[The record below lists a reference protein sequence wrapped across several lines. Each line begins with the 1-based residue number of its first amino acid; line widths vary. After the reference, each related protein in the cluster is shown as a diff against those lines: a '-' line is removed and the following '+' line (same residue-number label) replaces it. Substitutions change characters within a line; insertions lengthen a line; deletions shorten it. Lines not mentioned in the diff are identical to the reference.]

1 MATTQIT
8 VQDVVRTG
16 LEATYSAAA
25 SGDGNVFDNSQ
36 KNTFV
41 HIKNAGG
48 SDCTITI
55 HTPAVVDT
63 DLAVADRTV
72 VCTAGEERFIGPFS
86 TPYEGNDADNSI
98 DRAVKLTYDQVTSVT
113 IAALRIP

>member
-8 VQDVVRTG
+8 VQDIVRTG

-41 HIKNAGG
+41 HIVNGGG

-55 HTPAVVDT
+55 HTPQVVDS
-63 DLAVADRTV
+63 DLAVADRAV
-72 VCTAGEERFIGPFS
+72 VCTAGEERFIGPFTGS
-86 TPYEGNDADNSI
+86 YEGNDADNSI
-98 DRAVKLTYDQVTSVT
+98 ERAVKLTYDQVTSVT
-113 IAALRIP
+113 LAVLRVP